1 MRSKKRERESDL
13 KKEKKQ
19 KQILLCTLKIEGA
32 IILVFF
38 RLNKDGIVLI
48 STIKPFFKKTQKNYW
63 SSPLKKREEYSRLC
77 FTFAFNRIENG
88 RRGPFR
94 ERLFLTT
101 KNFQVGS
108 TDIFSFS
115 HFLIFQFLRFLWKL
129 LKTYF

>member
-48 STIKPFFKKTQKNYW
+48 STIKPFFKKTQKNY
-63 SSPLKKREEYSRLC
+63 
-77 FTFAFNRIENG
+77 
-88 RRGPFR
+88 
-94 ERLFLTT
+94 
-101 KNFQVGS
+101 
-108 TDIFSFS
+108 
-115 HFLIFQFLRFLWKL
+115 
-129 LKTYF
+129 